1 MSEGSRLR
9 WRCRRG
15 MKELDILLLGYLE
28 QYYDTAP
35 AEERRIFA
43 DLLELQD
50 PQLHAYLIG
59 RQTPSDPAVA
69 QVIGKIRAAA
79 HP

>member
-1 MSEGSRLR
+1 MSERSKLR

-15 MKELDILLLGYLE
+15 MKEVDVLLLAYLE
-28 QYYDTAP
+28 RRYATAP

-59 RQTPSDPAVA
+59 LEAPADPAVA
-69 QVIGKIRAAA
+69 QVIGKIRATVHA
-79 HP
+79 

>member
-1 MSEGSRLR
+1 MSERSKLR

-15 MKELDILLLGYLE
+15 MKEVDVLLLDYLE
-28 QYYDTAP
+28 RRYATAP

-43 DLLELQD
+43 NLLELQD

-59 RQTPSDPAVA
+59 LEAPADPAVA
-69 QVIGKIRAAA
+69 QVIGKIRATVHA
-79 HP
+79 

>member
-1 MSEGSRLR
+1 MSERSKLR

-15 MKELDILLLGYLE
+15 MKEVDVLLLGYLE
-28 QYYDTAP
+28 RYYDTAR
-35 AEERRIFA
+35 AEERRLFA

-50 PQLHAYLIG
+50 PHLHAYLIG
-59 RQTPSDPAVA
+59 LEAPADPAVA

-79 HP
+79 HA

>member
-1 MSEGSRLR
+1 MSERSRVR

-15 MKELDILLLGYLE
+15 MKELDVALLGYLE
-28 QYYDTAP
+28 RHYDTAS

-50 PQLHAYLIG
+50 LQLHSYIIG
-59 RQTPSDPAVA
+59 RETPPDPAVA

>member
-1 MSEGSRLR
+1 MSEGDRLR

-15 MKELDILLLGYLE
+15 MKELDVLLLGYLE
-28 QYYDTAP
+28 QRYDTAP

-43 DLLELQD
+43 DLLELQE
-50 PQLHAYLIG
+50 PQLYAYLTG
-59 RQTPSDPAVA
+59 RETPPDPAVA
-69 QVIGKIRAAA
+69 QVIGQIRAAA